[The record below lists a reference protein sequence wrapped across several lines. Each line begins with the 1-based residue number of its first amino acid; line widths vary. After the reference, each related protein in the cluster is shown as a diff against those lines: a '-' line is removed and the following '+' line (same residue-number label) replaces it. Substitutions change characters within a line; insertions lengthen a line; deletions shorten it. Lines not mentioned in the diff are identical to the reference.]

1 MDMKYF
7 CFDTELGGL
16 KKEYSLLTLY
26 GQILNEELNV
36 LDEID
41 LKIKPDDGIYR
52 VSAESLKINGINLVE
67 HDKTAIPLS
76 EASEKFKN
84 FICRHSMN
92 LNQKIIPMGHNI
104 SLDIKFAKNY
114 LMNSTEWE
122 KHFSYRKIDSHSI
135 AMFLGISGFL
145 PKYNSY
151 SLKVMAEHFKLDT
164 NGMHDAR
171 KDVEITTRLLKLM
184 SNSLKE
190 TK

>member
-41 LKIKPDDGIYR
+41 LKMKPDDGIYR

-67 HDKTAIPLS
+67 HDKIAMPLS

-114 LMNSTEWE
+114 LMNSSEWE
-122 KHFSYRKIDSHSI
+122 KHFSYRKVDSHSV
-135 AMFLGISGFL
+135 AMFLGLSSFL
-145 PKYNSY
+145 PKYESY
-151 SLKVMAEHFKLDT
+151 SLKVLAEHFNLNT
-164 NGMHDAR
+164 SGMHNAQT
-171 KDVEITTRLLKLM
+171 DVELTVKLIKLM
-184 SNSLKE
+184 SNTLKE

>member
-1 MDMKYF
+1 MKYF

-26 GQILNEELNV
+26 GQILNEDLNI

-41 LKIKPDDGIYR
+41 LKIKPDDGIYK
-52 VSAESLKINGINLVE
+52 VSAEALKINGINLVE
-67 HDKTAIPLS
+67 HDKNSIPLS

-122 KHFSYRKIDSHSI
+122 KHFSYRKVDSHSV

-151 SLKVMAEHFKLDT
+151 SLKVLAEHFKLDT

-171 KDVEITTRLLKLM
+171 KDVEITTKLLKLM
-184 SNSLKE
+184 SNTLKE